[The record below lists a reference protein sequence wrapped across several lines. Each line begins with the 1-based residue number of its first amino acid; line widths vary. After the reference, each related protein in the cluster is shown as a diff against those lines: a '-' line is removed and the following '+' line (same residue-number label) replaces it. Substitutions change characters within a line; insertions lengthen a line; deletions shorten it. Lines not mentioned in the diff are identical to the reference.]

1 MKRKHVRDGAE
12 FFFLLALVAIVLNL
26 ICLRAKIVNGS
37 SSDFSVHLV
46 SRIEYLI
53 ESNRLRQGEEEIVVL
68 EFFFL

>member
-1 MKRKHVRDGAE
+1 M
-12 FFFLLALVAIVLNL
+12 
-26 ICLRAKIVNGS
+26 NGS

-68 EFFFL
+68 EFFFFYSRAIKKSKDK